1 MKADKILLKDHI
13 EMFLLSL
20 DLDLLENEE
29 FIGVTDKSL
38 IAASSIFLRHI
49 LEHMWFLQEKE
60 NMPQEVREAMATEAG
75 RKLREF
81 VNIYTGIDLESFLLK
96 AYDL

>member
-1 MKADKILLKDHI
+1 MEAKKILLRDRL
-13 EMFLLSL
+13 EMFLCSL
-20 DLDLLENEE
+20 DLDLLENDE

-38 IAASSIFLRHI
+38 IAATSIFLRHI

-60 NMPQEVREAMATEAG
+60 NIPQEVREAMATEAG

-81 VNIYTGIDLESFLLK
+81 VNIYTGIDLETFLLK

>member
-1 MKADKILLKDHI
+1 
-13 EMFLLSL
+13 
-20 DLDLLENEE
+20 
-29 FIGVTDKSL
+29 
-38 IAASSIFLRHI
+38 
-49 LEHMWFLQEKE
+49 
-60 NMPQEVREAMATEAG
+60 MPQEVRGAMAAEAG